1 MAGAPGAD
9 EGILS
14 QFDFSAIEE
23 MDPSLSGGHRVI
35 YDREVPFELRVQQV
49 SEVPQEVGTLE
60 AVRVKILILG
70 DDQAPGVIKVE
81 LTSENDLFFHYTHS
95 LDEQGFRLVQEQQ
108 KLMVDFAEY
117 PTVLIRML
125 NTCIKEPLQ
134 HLAVF
139 VMQRGGRAHLDFIQN
154 MEYKFVELLSTAFVA
169 SDEET
174 VRQNITFRYNSVK
187 SRLALMQAP
196 PASPPR
202 RRATG
207 ATSAQRPASTGHP
220 TQRATVGRQARLQD
234 INALVKIKNPSLLLQ
249 LQRTHAARVEKSAIP
264 AALAPAPPCWPHGP
278 VPVASEVHWS
288 PAARQSA
295 AIASRTLS
303 AASQTAPRHA
313 RESEPSPLSTIR
325 PLRFPTSSSRSL
337 AP

>member
-139 VMQRGGRAHLDFIQN
+139 VMHVRRPPCSA
-154 MEYKFVELLSTAFVA
+154 LL
-169 SDEET
+169 E
-174 VRQNITFRYNSVK
+174 
-187 SRLALMQAP
+187 RLAW
-196 PASPPR
+196 PR
-202 RRATG
+202 RA
-207 ATSAQRPASTGHP
+207 
-220 TQRATVGRQARLQD
+220 
-234 INALVKIKNPSLLLQ
+234 
-249 LQRTHAARVEKSAIP
+249 
-264 AALAPAPPCWPHGP
+264 
-278 VPVASEVHWS
+278 
-288 PAARQSA
+288 
-295 AIASRTLS
+295 
-303 AASQTAPRHA
+303 
-313 RESEPSPLSTIR
+313 
-325 PLRFPTSSSRSL
+325 
-337 AP
+337 